1 MFIITPLSQQNVIFL
16 SSMKSIGWIA
26 QLRFSSLLGSRRRS
40 DRHRPQIIIIAL
52 RRKIKQHAKG
62 RKQRQ
67 QLSTHRCTCCA
78 LALRKKNRKK
88 KRASVIFFF
97 LSLLFLCIFNGLCM
111 ISDGWNINCLSSISW
126 LLTTPRNL
134 FHLVLI
140 LCCCCFCPTLFVVVF
155 FLSAFNFSF
164 GPIFFFDRFYPSAY
178 RLFNVA
184 GSAVSLVCLLDAWL
198 GSSPQRICVLCVCSQ
213 EKYVARKLHSGSRI
227 NTWIHI
233 CIISNIIS
241 NSPNRMRQCLCVC
254 MCMLVIW
261 NERWAPF

>member
-88 KRASVIFFF
+88 TCFSYIFF

-155 FLSAFNFSF
+155 FFISF
-164 GPIFFFDRFYPSAY
+164 QFLFWAHFFFDRFYPSAY

>member
-26 QLRFSSLLGSRRRS
+26 QLRFSSLLGSPS
-40 DRHRPQIIIIAL
+40 IGSAPATNHHYCAETQNKTACQRPQAAPATFYSSL
-52 RRKIKQHAKG
+52 HLLCAGTAKEKQ
-62 RKQRQ
+62 
-67 QLSTHRCTCCA
+67 
-78 LALRKKNRKK
+78 KK
-88 KRASVIFFF
+88 KTCFSYIFF

-155 FLSAFNFSF
+155 FFISF
-164 GPIFFFDRFYPSAY
+164 QFLFWAHFFFDRFYPSAY